1 MNGERRMGTE
11 KSFLG
16 AGWDFPVDADSVTGR
31 VSENQGEEKIAQAIQ
46 IILQTRKGERMMRP
60 EFGCDLSRYTF
71 AEMNYTVMSEI
82 EIEVKKAII
91 LWEPRVIDV
100 EVSCH
105 MDSET
110 DGVLLID
117 ISYVV
122 RSTNNPFNMVY
133 PFYLNE
139 AF

>member
-1 MNGERRMGTE
+1 MGAE
-11 KSFLG
+11 KNFLG
-16 AGWDFPVDADSVTGR
+16 SGWAFPVSVDSVTGR
-31 VSENQGEEKIAQAIQ
+31 VGESSGEEKIAQAIQ
-46 IILQTRKGERMMRP
+46 LILQTRKGEQIMRP
-60 EFGCDLSRYTF
+60 EFGCDLARYTF

-82 EIEVKKAII
+82 EIEVKKEII

-100 EVSCH
+100 EVTCK

-110 DGVLLID
+110 DGLLLID

-122 RSTNNPFNMVY
+122 RSTNNPYNLVY

-139 AF
+139 AG